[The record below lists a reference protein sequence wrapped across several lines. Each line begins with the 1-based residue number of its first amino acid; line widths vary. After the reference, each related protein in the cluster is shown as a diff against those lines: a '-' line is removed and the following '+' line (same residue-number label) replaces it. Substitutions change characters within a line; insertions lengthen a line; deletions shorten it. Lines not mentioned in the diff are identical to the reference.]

1 VSAILTRLLQGLAY
15 LLAFLPFKAQ
25 SLLVVTL
32 GKALYAL
39 DRKGRG
45 ILLRNTALVYEVAPH
60 SSFARLF
67 AHQVY
72 RSQIR
77 CGLEAFKALLRPD
90 TIEIRG
96 MDEFKAR
103 VRELE
108 TCGPVIACTAHLGAW
123 ELAGFCC
130 HKASALGFVALAK
143 ESRLS
148 ALTNLLT
155 WLRGKFCV
163 KVLYV
168 GKKTIVRDVLLALKS
183 HMVGF
188 VADQKP
194 QARQGILVSFLG
206 QPTELVSG
214 PEKFALKASASVVA
228 LYVVRTGDGQYTV
241 ISDVILHRAAEAMVS
256 DGVIS
261 KRLAESMERAIRLY
275 PEQWAWNYKRWRA

>member
-1 VSAILTRLLQGLAY
+1 
-15 LLAFLPFKAQ
+15 
-25 SLLVVTL
+25 
-32 GKALYAL
+32 
-39 DRKGRG
+39 
-45 ILLRNTALVYEVAPH
+45 
-60 SSFARLF
+60 
-67 AHQVY
+67 
-72 RSQIR
+72 
-77 CGLEAFKALLRPD
+77 
-90 TIEIRG
+90 
-96 MDEFKAR
+96 
-103 VRELE
+103 
-108 TCGPVIACTAHLGAW
+108 
-123 ELAGFCC
+123 
-130 HKASALGFVALAK
+130 VALAK